1 MFSFFINELAIDISK
16 GNKHGIQLIPET
28 VEFFYYY
35 LHDVVLVSD
44 TDAGLQNQLNVIKQE
59 ADKLKLIVKFDKTNV
74 IVFRKG
80 GPLSSSQRC
89 LYDYNYDNIEVKAAN
104 TYKYLEVHFS
114 TQKSCTAA
122 WNELCTEGK
131 CSRCF

>member
-1 MFSFFINELAIDISK
+1 MFSLFINELAIDISK
-16 GNKHGIQLIPET
+16 GKKHGIQLIPET

-80 GPLSSSQRC
+80 GPLPFSQR
-89 LYDYNYDNIEVKAAN
+89 
-104 TYKYLEVHFS
+104 
-114 TQKSCTAA
+114 
-122 WNELCTEGK
+122 
-131 CSRCF
+131 